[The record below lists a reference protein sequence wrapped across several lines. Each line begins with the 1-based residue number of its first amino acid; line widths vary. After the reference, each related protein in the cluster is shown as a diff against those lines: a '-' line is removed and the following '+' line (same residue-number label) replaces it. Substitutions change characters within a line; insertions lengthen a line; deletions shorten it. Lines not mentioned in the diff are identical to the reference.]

1 MISWE
6 IDKQLLYETEQDI
19 QQKVSV
25 CLSLSLSK
33 CVQKDHTYCLT
44 LPSSGKTW
52 ELQPFGF

>member
-25 CLSLSLSK
+25 SLSHSVSVYK
-33 CVQKDHTYCLT
+33 RITHAV
-44 LPSSGKTW
+44 
-52 ELQPFGF
+52 